1 MMVSISTWTATPER
15 SPMGEHSFEGDLLRL
30 LVAEI
35 WFAISMKAARELFG
49 RSYFA
54 LGMGERLALE
64 QVVAATVGAMYSE
77 ITPALLRPQTKRIA
91 GFQVGKRSEERRG
104 GREWWR
110 RCG

>member
-1 MMVSISTWTATPER
+1 
-15 SPMGEHSFEGDLLRL
+15 MGEHSFEGDLLRL

-77 ITPALLRPQTKRIA
+77 ITPALLRPQTKRRVSSWEVNSLPTLERGENLVGLFLLNFQRALSPA
-91 GFQVGKRSEERRG
+91 GLRTS
-104 GREWWR
+104 
-110 RCG
+110 